1 MYKRT
6 LLIATGLAPA
16 LLIGACTTVGPGS
29 GTENRGLESVH
40 QPVVSRNDYAL
51 DVATSGDRLA
61 PGEEQRLAGWMGSLR
76 LGYGD
81 QVAIDD
87 PNAAG
92 GRNGG
97 GVRDDVAREVAR
109 YGLLVSDDAP
119 LTNAPVTPG
128 TVRVVVSRMQA
139 SVPGCP
145 DFSRVRGPDFE
156 GHTGSNHGCAINSNL
171 AAMVANPTDLVRGQ
185 SGNGIADT
193 ATSGKAIDLYRKA
206 IPTGAGGSA
215 VKSESSKGGN

>member
-1 MYKRT
+1 MTMYQRT
-6 LLIATGLAPA
+6 LMIATGLAPA
-16 LLIGACTTVGPGS
+16 LLIGACTTTGPGS
-29 GTENRGLESVH
+29 GTQNRGLESVH

-51 DVATSGDRLA
+51 DVATSGNGLA
-61 PGEEQRLAGWMGSLR
+61 RGEEKRLAGWMGSLR

-87 PNAAG
+87 PNPY
-92 GRNGG
+92 GG
-97 GVRDDVAREVAR
+97 GVREDVSREVAR
-109 YGLLVSDDAP
+109 FGLLVSDEAP

-128 TVRVVVSRMQA
+128 MIRVVVSRMRA
-139 SVPGCP
+139 TVPGCP

-156 GHTGSNHGCAINSNL
+156 GHTGSNQGCAVNSNL

-185 SGNGIADT
+185 SGNGVADT
-193 ATSGKAIDLYRKA
+193 ATSGKAIDSYRKA
-206 IPTGAGGSA
+206 TPTGGGGTT

>member
-6 LLIATGLAPA
+6 RLIATGLAPA
-16 LLIGACTTVGPGS
+16 LLMSACTTVGPGS
-29 GTENRGLESVH
+29 GTQNRGLESVH
-40 QPVVSRNDYAL
+40 QPVVSRSDYAL
-51 DVATSGDRLA
+51 DVAASGNGLA

-87 PNAAG
+87 PNPIGSA
-92 GRNGG
+92 
-97 GVRDDVAREVAR
+97 VRDDVSRQVAR
-109 YGLLVSDDAP
+109 YGLLVSDEAP

-128 TVRVVVSRMQA
+128 MVRIVVSRMTA
-139 SVPGCP
+139 TVPGCP

-156 GHTGSNHGCAINSNL
+156 GHTGSNQGCAVNSNL
-171 AAMVANPTDLVRGQ
+171 AAMVASPTDLVRGQ
-185 SGNGIADT
+185 AGSGVTDT

-206 IPTGAGGSA
+206 APTGGGGTTIKTESA
-215 VKSESSKGGN
+215 KGN